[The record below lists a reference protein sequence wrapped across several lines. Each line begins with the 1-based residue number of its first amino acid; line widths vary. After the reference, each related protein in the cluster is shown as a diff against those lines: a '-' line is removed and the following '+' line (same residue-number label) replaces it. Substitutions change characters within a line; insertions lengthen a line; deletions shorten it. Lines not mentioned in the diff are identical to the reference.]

1 MSQKRALPRL
11 SSTRA
16 RWAVP
21 AVVAVAVAAAFLT
34 PPLFA
39 SADESKLPTRTPDQL
54 VTAVAKAGPT
64 PLSGTVV
71 YTARLG
77 LPEIPFGKVTG
88 ADPVALLS
96 GSSTMRVWSDGG
108 ERSRVALLGATS
120 EFSAVRDGA
129 QAWTYSSTNDKVVHY
144 ALSAADTARY
154 DALRAQVRSG
164 TGPAIAGNLPTPAE
178 AADAALGH
186 AGEFST
192 VTAGKQTTVAGRAAY
207 QLVITPK
214 VAGSL
219 VDRIVVAID
228 GQTSTPVRVQTWST
242 QDVQKPALEIGFTD
256 LSFATPDDAVLT
268 FSPPAGATVK
278 DVVVPLP
285 DKAELAG
292 APVATDGAGAAL
304 PAGVTVTGTG
314 WESVVTLTGVDVAAL
329 IAGDPAALA
338 TVPGA
343 KPTIG
348 STSAQGLIEEF
359 APKDGSGAMPS
370 LDTSALYDQL
380 TTAVPEGRLLSS
392 TLLSVLVTKDGR
404 VLVGSVS
411 ADTLRAMA

>member
-268 FSPPAGATVK
+268 FSPPAGATV
-278 DVVVPLP
+278 
-285 DKAELAG
+285 
-292 APVATDGAGAAL
+292 
-304 PAGVTVTGTG
+304 TGTG